1 MAAEN
6 ARLAKN
12 CNGKSPPGVARSI
25 ARNAVKLTMPMVNEA
40 MIGGEDQPRDGY
52 LDAGEG
58 ERTEREHSEDL
69 AGQID
74 LATLRIGRFTDA
86 GERQRKDRKAERQDQ
101 VENAPPAQMID
112 QQPTQRGS
120 DSHGESV
127 ESAPDSDRAGALV
140 RSRERHGEQGACARQ
155 LQRLPTTK
163 IRRRPKRSPSVTPVR
178 IKLAQRIAFPADKD
192 PHTFKGRQTRHHA
205 ET

>member
-74 LATLRIGRFTDA
+74 LATLRIGGGID
-86 GERQRKDRKAERQDQ
+86 
-101 VENAPPAQMID
+101 PPC
-112 QQPTQRGS
+112 
-120 DSHGESV
+120 
-127 ESAPDSDRAGALV
+127 L
-140 RSRERHGEQGACARQ
+140 RSRLERHAIVALREIAHRGIGEP
-155 LQRLPTTK
+155 LPNW
-163 IRRRPKRSPSVTPVR
+163 
-178 IKLAQRIAFPADKD
+178 IKGPALRKV
-192 PHTFKGRQTRHHA
+192 PR
-205 ET
+205 